1 MVKTQAPG
9 FYRLMVGAFEVTAL
23 SDGTAKLTVTPFL
36 THISAAGVKRE
47 LARAYLRDP
56 VEMSINAFLINTGA
70 KLVLIDTGAGGV
82 LGPDTGQLLANLKA
96 AGYSPGQIDEIYI
109 THMHGDHIGG
119 LAPGG
124 VAAFPN
130 AIVRASRLEADYWLN
145 PDNLSTA
152 SADTREGMQ
161 MAFAALNPY
170 TQGGRFSKFE
180 DGATLVPGIRAIASH
195 GHTPGH
201 TSYLIESNAER
212 MLVLGDLVHV
222 GAVQFSHPAVA
233 VKSDKDEAAAVRQRQ
248 RIFRDAAQGGYW
260 IAAAHV
266 SFPGIGHL
274 RAEGGGYVWIPAAY
288 SIPH

>member
-1 MVKTQAPG
+1 MNRIRVAIAGMALGLVCAVTPAQVPMVKTQAPG

-36 THISAAGVKRE
+36 THISAAEVKRE

-82 LGPDTGQLLANLKA
+82 
-96 AGYSPGQIDEIYI
+96 
-109 THMHGDHIGG
+109 
-119 LAPGG
+119 
-124 VAAFPN
+124 AAFPH
-130 AIVRASRLEADYWLN
+130 AIVRASRLEAGYWLN

-170 TQGGRFSKFE
+170 TQGGRFSTFE

-248 RIFRDAAQGGYW
+248 RIFRAAQGGYW

>member
-1 MVKTQAPG
+1 MNRIRVAIAGMALGLVCAVTPAQVPVVKTQAPG

-36 THISAAGVKRE
+36 THISAAEVKRE

-56 VEMSINAFLINTGA
+56 VDMSINAFLINTGA
-70 KLVLIDTGAGGV
+70 GGA

-119 LAPGG
+119 LAAGG
-124 VAAFPN
+124 VAAFPH

-170 TQGGRFSKFE
+170 TQGGRFSTFE

-212 MLVLGDLVHV
+212 MLVLGDLVHL
-222 GAVQFSHPAVA
+222 
-233 VKSDKDEAAAVRQRQ
+233 
-248 RIFRDAAQGGYW
+248 AQC
-260 IAAAHV
+260 
-266 SFPGIGHL
+266 SFH
-274 RAEGGGYVWIPAAY
+274 IPQW
-288 SIPH
+288 P